1 MRSAFK
7 SDSPFP
13 LHKGCVLLKHKLPS
27 IIALWYVLLCVVR
40 QRNTGFGV
48 FGWLCTTLD
57 PKFGWLMVNDLA
69 WHEHGPP
76 R

>member
-40 QRNTGFGV
+40 QRNTSTRIWGV
-48 FGWLCTTLD
+48 WLALHNSR
-57 PKFGWLMVNDLA
+57 PQVWLA
-69 WHEHGPP
+69 RGK
-76 R
+76 